1 MSEENYKALLELKS
15 FKEDKDCRFWIG
27 ENGVNAVDK
36 VVEMIDSY
44 ENTIK
49 ELEKEVFKY
58 KESSDYLYEQY
69 QDIGRM
75 YFKLRE
81 LIEKEL
87 EKQYELFNDPKRQK
101 EYSQEVVDTL
111 EDILFKEG
119 ENNEG

>member
-27 ENGVNAVDK
+27 KNGVNAVDK

-58 KESSDYLYEQY
+58 KESADYLYEQY

-87 EKQYELFNDPKRQK
+87 ERQYELFNDPKRQK

-119 ENNEG
+119 ENDEC